1 MLIGYTYLLENIAYR
16 ILIKRKWVRNKMSNK
31 SAVRLEH
38 LSYSY
43 KNDDNINEEDLTIND
58 VNFDIYEGEYVAL
71 IGHNG
76 SGKSTLAKLI
86 IGLYVQLKGQIYI
99 FDQEMNDDNV
109 YELRRNLGIIFQ
121 NPDNQ
126 FIGSTVRDDIAFGLE
141 NDCIDTDTMK
151 VLVDEFAEKV
161 GMKEYLDKEPSNLS
175 GGQKQRVAI
184 AGALARK
191 PKILI
196 MDEATAMLDPKG
208 RRDIRNLIKKMKDE
222 NPGLTI
228 ISITHDIDEAYQ
240 ADKVIVLNKG
250 KVFLSGTPE
259 EVFEQ
264 SDKLLS
270 IKLDIPFFHKL
281 NKELKKE
288 GINID
293 GVGTLEGLVQKLCR

>member
-1 MLIGYTYLLENIAYR
+1 
-16 ILIKRKWVRNKMSNK
+16 MSNK

-259 EVFEQ
+259 EAFEQ

>member
-1 MLIGYTYLLENIAYR
+1 
-16 ILIKRKWVRNKMSNK
+16 MSNK

-109 YELRRNLGIIFQ
+109 YELRKNLGIIFQ

-151 VLVDEFAEKV
+151 ILVDEFAEKV

>member
-1 MLIGYTYLLENIAYR
+1 
-16 ILIKRKWVRNKMSNK
+16 MSNK

-228 ISITHDIDEAYQ
+228 ISITNDIDEAYQ

>member
-1 MLIGYTYLLENIAYR
+1 
-16 ILIKRKWVRNKMSNK
+16 MSNK

-43 KNDDNINEEDLTIND
+43 KNYDNINEEDLTIND

>member
-1 MLIGYTYLLENIAYR
+1 
-16 ILIKRKWVRNKMSNK
+16 MSNK

-99 FDQEMNDDNV
+99 FDQKMNDDNV

-141 NDCIDTDTMK
+141 NDCIDTNTMK

>member
-1 MLIGYTYLLENIAYR
+1 
-16 ILIKRKWVRNKMSNK
+16 MSNK

-191 PKILI
+191 PRILI

>member
-1 MLIGYTYLLENIAYR
+1 
-16 ILIKRKWVRNKMSNK
+16 MSNK

-99 FDQEMNDDNV
+99 F
-109 YELRRNLGIIFQ
+109 
-121 NPDNQ
+121 DNQ

-250 KVFLSGTPE
+250 NVFLSGTPE

>member
-1 MLIGYTYLLENIAYR
+1 M
-16 ILIKRKWVRNKMSNK
+16 
-31 SAVRLEH
+31 
-38 LSYSY
+38 
-43 KNDDNINEEDLTIND
+43 
-58 VNFDIYEGEYVAL
+58 
-71 IGHNG
+71 
-76 SGKSTLAKLI
+76 
-86 IGLYVQLKGQIYI
+86 
-99 FDQEMNDDNV
+99 
-109 YELRRNLGIIFQ
+109 
-121 NPDNQ
+121 
-126 FIGSTVRDDIAFGLE
+126 RDDIAFGLE

>member
-1 MLIGYTYLLENIAYR
+1 
-16 ILIKRKWVRNKMSNK
+16 MSNK

-99 FDQEMNDDNV
+99 FDQEMNDV

>member
-1 MLIGYTYLLENIAYR
+1 
-16 ILIKRKWVRNKMSNK
+16 MSNK

-151 VLVDEFAEKV
+151 ILVDEFAEKV

-240 ADKVIVLNKG
+240 ADKIIVLNKG

>member
-1 MLIGYTYLLENIAYR
+1 
-16 ILIKRKWVRNKMSNK
+16 MSNK

-99 FDQEMNDDNV
+99 FDQKMNDDNV

-151 VLVDEFAEKV
+151 ILVDEFAEKV

>member
-1 MLIGYTYLLENIAYR
+1 MRNAGGSPMIKAENVTFEYDRLDEEGNIESK
-16 ILIKRKWVRNKMSNK
+16 LT
-31 SAVRLEH
+31 AVDH
-38 LSYSY
+38 LSLKIESGSF
-43 KNDDNINEEDLTIND
+43 IAVL
-58 VNFDIYEGEYVAL
+58 
-71 IGHNG
+71 GHNG

-228 ISITHDIDEAYQ
+228 ISNTHDIDEAYQ

>member
-1 MLIGYTYLLENIAYR
+1 
-16 ILIKRKWVRNKMSNK
+16 MSNK

-99 FDQEMNDDNV
+99 FDQKMNDDNV
-109 YELRRNLGIIFQ
+109 YELRKNLGIIFQ

>member
-1 MLIGYTYLLENIAYR
+1 
-16 ILIKRKWVRNKMSNK
+16 MSNK

-288 GINID
+288 GVNID

>member
-1 MLIGYTYLLENIAYR
+1 
-16 ILIKRKWVRNKMSNK
+16 MSNK

-58 VNFDIYEGEYVAL
+58 VNFDINEGEYVAL

>member
-1 MLIGYTYLLENIAYR
+1 
-16 ILIKRKWVRNKMSNK
+16 MSNK

-270 IKLDIPFFHKL
+270 IKLDIQSISL
-281 NKELKKE
+281 NLFP
-288 GINID
+288 IY
-293 GVGTLEGLVQKLCR
+293 LRF

>member
-1 MLIGYTYLLENIAYR
+1 
-16 ILIKRKWVRNKMSNK
+16 MSNK

-293 GVGTLEGLVQKLCR
+293 GVGTLEGLVQKLC

>member
-1 MLIGYTYLLENIAYR
+1 
-16 ILIKRKWVRNKMSNK
+16 MSNK

-293 GVGTLEGLVQKLCR
+293 CVGTLEGLVQKLCR

>member
-1 MLIGYTYLLENIAYR
+1 
-16 ILIKRKWVRNKMSNK
+16 MSNK

-161 GMKEYLDKEPSNLS
+161 GMKEYLDKEPSNLY

>member
-1 MLIGYTYLLENIAYR
+1 
-16 ILIKRKWVRNKMSNK
+16 MSNK

-86 IGLYVQLKGQIYI
+86 IGLYVQLKGQIYN
-99 FDQEMNDDNV
+99 FDQKMNDDNV

>member
-1 MLIGYTYLLENIAYR
+1 
-16 ILIKRKWVRNKMSNK
+16 MSNK

-161 GMKEYLDKEPSNLS
+161 GMKEYLDKKPPNLS

>member
-1 MLIGYTYLLENIAYR
+1 
-16 ILIKRKWVRNKMSNK
+16 MSNK

-109 YELRRNLGIIFQ
+109 YELRKNLGIIFQ

>member
-1 MLIGYTYLLENIAYR
+1 
-16 ILIKRKWVRNKMSNK
+16 MSNK

-126 FIGSTVRDDIAFGLE
+126 FIGSTVRDDIVFGLE

>member
-1 MLIGYTYLLENIAYR
+1 
-16 ILIKRKWVRNKMSNK
+16 MSNK

-151 VLVDEFAEKV
+151 ILVDEFAEKV

-240 ADKVIVLNKG
+240 GDKVIVLNKG

-293 GVGTLEGLVQKLCR
+293 GVGSLEGLVQKLCR

>member
-1 MLIGYTYLLENIAYR
+1 
-16 ILIKRKWVRNKMSNK
+16 MSNK

-99 FDQEMNDDNV
+99 FDHEMNDDNV

>member
-1 MLIGYTYLLENIAYR
+1 
-16 ILIKRKWVRNKMSNK
+16 MSNK

-259 EVFEQ
+259 EVFVQ

>member
-1 MLIGYTYLLENIAYR
+1 
-16 ILIKRKWVRNKMSNK
+16 MSNK

-264 SDKLLS
+264 SDKLLT

>member
-1 MLIGYTYLLENIAYR
+1 
-16 ILIKRKWVRNKMSNK
+16 MSNK
-31 SAVRLEH
+31 SVVRLEH

>member
-1 MLIGYTYLLENIAYR
+1 
-16 ILIKRKWVRNKMSNK
+16 MSNK

-288 GINID
+288 GINVD

>member
-1 MLIGYTYLLENIAYR
+1 
-16 ILIKRKWVRNKMSNK
+16 MSNK

-99 FDQEMNDDNV
+99 FDQKMNDDNV

-208 RRDIRNLIKKMKDE
+208 RRDIRNLIK
-222 NPGLTI
+222 
-228 ISITHDIDEAYQ
+228 
-240 ADKVIVLNKG
+240 
-250 KVFLSGTPE
+250 
-259 EVFEQ
+259 
-264 SDKLLS
+264 
-270 IKLDIPFFHKL
+270 
-281 NKELKKE
+281 
-288 GINID
+288 
-293 GVGTLEGLVQKLCR
+293 R

>member
-1 MLIGYTYLLENIAYR
+1 
-16 ILIKRKWVRNKMSNK
+16 MSNK

-161 GMKEYLDKEPSNLS
+161 GMKEYLDKEPSTLS

>member
-1 MLIGYTYLLENIAYR
+1 
-16 ILIKRKWVRNKMSNK
+16 MSNK

-126 FIGSTVRDDIAFGLE
+126 FIGSTVRDDIDFGLE

>member
-1 MLIGYTYLLENIAYR
+1 
-16 ILIKRKWVRNKMSNK
+16 MSNK

-196 MDEATAMLDPKG
+196 MDEASAMLDPKG